1 MDSGDLRRAVH
12 SAMDSLTAVSDMTAI
27 ANAPGVRKANDLM
40 HSVGLGAMNLHG
52 FLMKNRISYQSE
64 LGREFADAFFA
75 AINYYSLER
84 SMQIAKE
91 RGESF
96 YGFDRSDYASGA
108 YFTQY
113 IENDFRPKFEKVGD
127 LFAASGIVLPG
138 PDEWERLAADVKEYG
153 LWHAYRLAIAPTQS
167 ISYVQN
173 ATSSVLPISDVM
185 ETRTYGNSTTYY
197 PAPFLARDNM
207 ISYTS
212 AFNMDQRKIL
222 EMVATIQRHVDQGI
236 STILYVDSKTP
247 TNELVRYYLYAHKLG
262 LKSLYYTRNKLLSVA
277 ECTSCAV

>member
-1 MDSGDLRRAVH
+1 MASGDLRRAVH

-52 FLMKNRISYQSE
+52 YLMKNRISYQSGI
-64 LGREFADAFFA
+64 GREFADAFFA
-75 AINYYSLER
+75 AINYYSIER
-84 SMQIAKE
+84 SMEVAKE
-91 RGESF
+91 RGGTF
-96 YGFDRSDYASGA
+96 YGFDRSDYANGA

-113 IENDFRPKFEKVGD
+113 IENDFRPKFERVAD
-127 LFAASGIVLPG
+127 LFTSVGMELPG
-138 PDEWERLAADVKEYG
+138 PDEWERLAADVAQHG

-197 PAPFLARDNM
+197 PAPFLTRENK

-212 AFNMDQRKIL
+212 AFKMDQRKII

-236 STILYVDSKTP
+236 STILFVDSNTP
-247 TNELVRYYLYAHKLG
+247 TNELVQYYLYAHKLD
-262 LKSLYYTRNKLLSVA
+262 LKSLYYTRNKLLPVS